1 MKTMMPQRLAAL
13 AALAASLALAAPM
26 AQAQTET
33 WQAAGVD
40 SFTLNQPEG
49 SRTAFYR
56 TQGIAVS
63 GDEWIFSW
71 QYGLERTDL
80 AFNTLQRN
88 SSLTRPFE
96 LGIPKEL
103 RRQGLNHIGDIDV
116 ANGVIYASLDS
127 TDGYTN
133 GHVALYSAADLHYLG
148 TALPLVGAPD
158 NPHHDVASWVAVNG
172 AAGLGYG
179 KEWQDG
185 STVNLYHLDDW
196 SFAGTLQMDR
206 TLGRIQGGKVFGNA
220 LYLSSD
226 NDTHS
231 VYRVDLASG
240 HVDELF
246 QLPHPAGDLETE
258 GIAIRALA
266 GGGAE
271 MRVEMIV
278 APGGLDAYRVDLVR
292 YTLAVPEAPTAL
304 LLAAGLSALLIMR
317 RSTRD

>member
-1 MKTMMPQRLAAL
+1 MTMTKMLPAL
-13 AALAASLALAAPM
+13 AACVLAVPGVH
-26 AQAQTET
+26 AQS

-40 SFTLNQPEG
+40 SFTLRDPAG
-49 SRTAFYR
+49 DLSAPYR

-80 AFNTLQRN
+80 AFNSLQRN
-88 SSLTRPFE
+88 SSLARPFE

-116 ANGVIYASLDS
+116 YNGVIYASLDS

-148 TALPLVGAPD
+148 TALPLVGAPS
-158 NPHHDVASWVAVNG
+158 NPHHDVASWVAVDG
-172 AAGLGYG
+172 AAGVGYG

-185 STVNLYHLDDW
+185 NTINLYNLSDW
-196 SFAGTLQMDR
+196 SFTGTLQMDR
-206 TLGRIQGGKVFGNA
+206 TLGRIQGAKVFNGA
-220 LYLSSD
+220 LYMSSD
-226 NDTHS
+226 NDTKS

-258 GIAIRALA
+258 GIAIRALP

-278 APGGLDAYRVDLVR
+278 APGSVSDYRVDLYR
-292 YTLAVPEAPTAL
+292 YVLAVPELPTAPL
-304 LLAAGLSALLIMR
+304 MAAGLAALLFVR
-317 RSTRD
+317 RRR